1 MGGTHGNVT
10 AILEDAWR
18 LPSAYD
24 GNGSSSSTLTHQ
36 HQRWRGDRK
45 RRRPRKQQPEGEDD
59 GGEEPEGHANA
70 AEERQGKS
78 RVPAQSALTAAV
90 SLSAPLVLK
99 QHLKMKFDRSF
110 V

>member
-1 MGGTHGNVT
+1 MGGTHGNVK
-10 AILEDAWR
+10 AILEDATR
-18 LPSAYD
+18 LPSIYG

-45 RRRPRKQQPEGEDD
+45 RRRPRKQQPKGEDD

-70 AEERQGKS
+70 AEGRC
-78 RVPAQSALTAAV
+78 RVPAQSARTTAI
-90 SLSAPLVLK
+90 SLSAPLALK